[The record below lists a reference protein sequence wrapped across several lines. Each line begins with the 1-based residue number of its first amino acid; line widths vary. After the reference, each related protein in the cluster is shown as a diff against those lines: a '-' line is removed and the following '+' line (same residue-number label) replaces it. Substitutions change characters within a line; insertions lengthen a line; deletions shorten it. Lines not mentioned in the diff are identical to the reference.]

1 MQEITAFGQR
11 FLFPQYK
18 VCRAEDLMPCKLIN
32 SQAHQFTSSPAHY
45 LKLLLFILQDRSRFF
60 FVLAKM

>member
-32 SQAHQFTSSPAHY
+32 LQAHQFTSPSIRKFAS
-45 LKLLLFILQDRSRFF
+45 LLS
-60 FVLAKM
+60 